1 MGSPKPDSNK
11 WKRFKNKISKM
22 MISLRKFNKDIDNN
36 KKERISNQLL
46 ISRIN
51 KLDLVIRVRNNFQ
64 VQELITMVKKTIGI
78 KELTISCLRIFDIFI
93 FFKFL
98 NLSFF
103 SLNYLSYVFL
113 YQFIWTIYTSY
124 LNFKFSTKLWNF
136 L

>member
-1 MGSPKPDSNK
+1 
-11 WKRFKNKISKM
+11 

-113 YQFIWTIYTSY
+113 YQFI
-124 LNFKFSTKLWNF
+124 
-136 L
+136 